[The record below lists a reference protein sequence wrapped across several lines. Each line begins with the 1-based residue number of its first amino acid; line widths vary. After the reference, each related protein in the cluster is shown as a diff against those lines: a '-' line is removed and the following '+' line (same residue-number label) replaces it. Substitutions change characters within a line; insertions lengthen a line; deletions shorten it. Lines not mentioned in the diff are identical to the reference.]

1 MDLTQRQKAILKAL
15 VEQFTYTAEPV
26 GSKTLMSLLDFS
38 VSSAT
43 IRNELALLEKE
54 GLLEKTHLSSGRIPA
69 PKGYRYYVENL
80 MEISLDPQMEEALR
94 KVFSKRQGSLEDV
107 TRISASIL
115 ADMTHL
121 TSMVIE
127 PAAHEQTLIQLSLI
141 PISEKQAVAVVITN
155 TGHTEHRIFHF
166 DGDVSLED
174 LKQCTAL
181 LNERLTGTPIS
192 ELTKR
197 FESIRPEFSAMV
209 GRSEVLFEAFASA
222 VMGFTHSNSTVCGRA
237 NMLAQPEF
245 QNMPKLEE
253 LMRILEN
260 EHLFHE
266 WAGDPDN
273 VQTVISPRNKLIQIG
288 DCSIVTS
295 AFDAGKDEQGQLMVI
310 GPNRMPYSKVIAL
323 MDCLSEFIEKRFGPG
338 QKGGGQDE

>member
-1 MDLTQRQKAILKAL
+1 
-15 VEQFTYTAEPV
+15 
-26 GSKTLMSLLDFS
+26 
-38 VSSAT
+38 
-43 IRNELALLEKE
+43 
-54 GLLEKTHLSSGRIPA
+54 
-69 PKGYRYYVENL
+69 
-80 MEISLDPQMEEALR
+80 
-94 KVFSKRQGSLEDV
+94 
-107 TRISASIL
+107 
-115 ADMTHL
+115 
-121 TSMVIE
+121 
-127 PAAHEQTLIQLSLI
+127 
-141 PISEKQAVAVVITN
+141 
-155 TGHTEHRIFHF
+155 
-166 DGDVSLED
+166 
-174 LKQCTAL
+174 
-181 LNERLTGTPIS
+181 
-192 ELTKR
+192 
-197 FESIRPEFSAMV
+197 
-209 GRSEVLFEAFASA
+209 
-222 VMGFTHSNSTVCGRA
+222 
-237 NMLAQPEF
+237 MLAQPEF